1 MLLAYAVHCLGLQV
15 VELHALSH
23 AMCQLD
29 WVAKAFSDRLIKSGF
44 SELIAGTETT
54 FRGTY
59 RNGDEEFRI
68 VRQTVSVRV
77 SYEFQGSCTANV
89 ISLLGSVIQVDQQRS
104 SFVWEQPHGPDGPRA
119 AIITDMSQVSELDF
133 ETIEELLN
141 FLLALRVV

>member
-1 MLLAYAVHCLGLQV
+1 MLCIAGLQV

-23 AMCQLD
+23 AMWQLD

-44 SELIAGTETT
+44 SELIAGTETN

-59 RNGDEEFRI
+59 RHGDEEFRI
-68 VRQTVSVRV
+68 VRQTVRQTASVRV
-77 SYEFQGSCTANV
+77 SYEFQGSCTANR

-119 AIITDMSQVSELDF
+119 AIITDMSEVSELDF

-141 FLLALRVV
+141 FLMGLRVV